1 MDARDSSPVPVHAL
15 TQVGIS
21 MTDIVK
27 LQQAGIYSLT
37 KLDAISRCELVT
49 IKGLSEDKIDKM
61 KEGIQQLTGDG
72 VIISGDT
79 GKWESVPPPGPAPV
93 PVPTNPDDK
102 LGALILRVVTPLL
115 GEEVAR
121 SYIDMLK
128 HEYVGHHP
136 LIEIFLPLPTTSYH
150 FLSLPTTRALTS
162 TQCYHQRWNYHYHQ
176 EYPVTNIVITL
187 TAILTHY
194 HTRHCTNHRTHHHAY
209 GS

>member
-49 IKGLSEDKIDKM
+49 IKGLSEGEIDNM
-61 KEGIQQLTGDG
+61 KEGIQLLAGDG

-79 GKWESVPPPGPAPV
+79 GEWESAPPPV
-93 PVPTNPDDK
+93 RPTNPDDK

-150 FLSLPTTRALTS
+150 FLPLPTTS
-162 TQCYHQRWNYHYHQ
+162 YH
-176 EYPVTNIVITL
+176 
-187 TAILTHY
+187 
-194 HTRHCTNHRTHHHAY
+194 
-209 GS
+209 